1 MRLKV
6 SWQDAA
12 LGILLA
18 GLMFLSVLLGAQ
30 QDAQANAPPALTSY
44 SNEANGARALALW
57 LEGLGYPVRRLQGLD
72 FRLERDACL
81 LFVLSPQQPYSSGE
95 LRQLDDWVTA
105 GGVLVLATEATGVD
119 PLLEHFELELGSLYD
134 LVEETGPAQPLL
146 LNPPWTQAQ
155 VRARRH
161 LIAERDDVV
170 VYVRATGRPLVL
182 SFEHG
187 AGQVFVTATTF
198 PFSNAGLRDAGNARL
213 VHNLA
218 AAACTPADGAP
229 LGNRGTVVF
238 DEFHHGY
245 QTARTLTTW
254 LKTSAQ
260 GHSLLYAALVI
271 FVYLVVGGR
280 RLGRPSPLPQATT
293 RRAPVEHIQAMAN
306 LFRRGGKRAAILRHY
321 HDRLKRELAHTRRL
335 DPTLSDGDFVA
346 QLGALYPSL
355 DQAALLKLL
364 HETGQAQVSEGEL
377 IRLAKEVDDWT
388 SQIS

>member
-1 MRLKV
+1 MKLKV
-6 SWQDAA
+6 SWPDAA
-12 LGILLA
+12 LGVFLA
-18 GLMFLSVLLGAQ
+18 GLMFLSVLLGAR

-57 LEGLGYPVRRLQGLD
+57 LEDLGYPVRRLQGLD

-81 LFVLSPQQPYSSGE
+81 LFVLSPQQPFSSGE
-95 LRQLDDWVTA
+95 VQQLDDWVTQ
-105 GGVLVLATEATGVD
+105 GGVLVLATEAKETD

-134 LVEETGPAQPLL
+134 LIKEAGPAQPLL
-146 LNPPWTQAQ
+146 LDPPWTQAQ
-155 VRARRH
+155 VQTRRH
-161 LIAERDDVV
+161 LIAARDDVV
-170 VYVRATGRPLVL
+170 VHVRAKGWPLLL
-182 SFEHG
+182 SFERG
-187 AGQVFVTATTF
+187 KGKVFVAATTF
-198 PFSNAGLRDAGNARL
+198 SFSNAGLLDVGNARL

-218 AAACTPADGAP
+218 AAACAPSDGRP
-229 LGNRGTVVF
+229 VVF

-260 GHSLLYAALVI
+260 GRSLLYTALLI
-271 FVYLVVGGR
+271 FVYLLVGGR
-280 RLGRPSPLPQATT
+280 RLGRPALLPQATA

-364 HETGQAQVSEGEL
+364 RETGQAQVSEGEL

-388 SQIS
+388 SQRS

>member
-1 MRLKV
+1 MKARI

-12 LGILLA
+12 LGVFLA
-18 GLMFLSVLLGAQ
+18 GLMFLSVLLGAR
-30 QDAQANAPPALTSY
+30 QDAQANVPPALTSY

-57 LEGLGYPVRRLQGLD
+57 LEDLGYPVRRLQGPG

-95 LRQLDDWVTA
+95 LRRLDDWVIQ
-105 GGVLVLATEATGVD
+105 GGVLVLATEAKEMD
-119 PLLEHFELELGSLYD
+119 PLLEHFELELGTLSD
-134 LVEETGPAQPLL
+134 LVEKAEPAQPLL
-146 LNPPWTQAQ
+146 LDPPWTQAQ
-155 VRARRH
+155 VRAGHH
-161 LIAERDDVV
+161 LIAARDDVV
-170 VYVRATGRPLVL
+170 VHIRAEGQPLVL

-187 AGQVFVTATTF
+187 EGQVFVAATTF
-198 PFSNAGLRDAGNARL
+198 SFSNAGLRDAGNARL

-218 AAACTPADGAP
+218 AAACAP
-229 LGNRGTVVF
+229 LGKGAVIF

-260 GHSLLYAALVI
+260 GRSLLYAALVT

-280 RLGRPSPLPQATT
+280 RLGRPSPLPQATA

-306 LFRRGGKRAAILRHY
+306 LFRRGGKRAAILHHY
-321 HDRLKRELAHTRRL
+321 HERLKRELAHTHRL
-335 DPTLSDGDFVA
+335 DPTLNDADFVA
-346 QLGALYPSL
+346 QLGALYPGL

-364 HETGQAQVSEGEL
+364 RETGQERVSEGDL